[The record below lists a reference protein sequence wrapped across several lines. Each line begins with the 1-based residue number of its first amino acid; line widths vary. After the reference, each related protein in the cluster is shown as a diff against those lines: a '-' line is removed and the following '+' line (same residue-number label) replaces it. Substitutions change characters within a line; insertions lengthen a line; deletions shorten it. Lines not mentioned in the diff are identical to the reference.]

1 MELAG
6 SVHWSRRK
14 GTVNTKNTQ
23 TNSSQTA
30 LFPGVLSPTLRQA
43 AGMLTR
49 PIYIKSRERIVN
61 VNIGSDCRR
70 IFDLLADGAWH
81 DGDTIAAACRGRA
94 WGSRLREL
102 RTVSVIRDGI
112 AWRIR
117 IERRAPQNRG
127 AAWLYRMSLGSTG
140 EVL

>member
-1 MELAG
+1 
-6 SVHWSRRK
+6 
-14 GTVNTKNTQ
+14 VNTKNTQ

-30 LFPGVLSPTLRQA
+30 LFPGVLPPTLRQA

-70 IFDLLADGAWH
+70 IFDMLADEAWH
-81 DGDTIAAACRGRA
+81 DGDALAAACRGRA
-94 WGSRLREL
+94 WSSRLREL
-102 RTVSVIRDGI
+102 RTVQVTKDGA

-117 IERRAPQNRG
+117 IDRRSPQRAGG
-127 AAWLYRMSLGSTG
+127 AWQYRMSMELVNSPAQG
-140 EVL
+140 ETL